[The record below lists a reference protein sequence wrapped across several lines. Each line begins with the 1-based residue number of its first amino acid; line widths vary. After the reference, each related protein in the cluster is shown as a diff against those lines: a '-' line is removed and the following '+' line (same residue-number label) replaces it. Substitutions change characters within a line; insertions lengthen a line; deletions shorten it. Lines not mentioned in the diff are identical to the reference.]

1 MAQAAGRLCEGAL
14 LETAHVFGDG
24 LVGVLSRPQDGGA
37 GRPGV
42 ILLNAGLVHRVGP
55 FRGYVALARAL
66 ASCGFSVL
74 RFDQAGLGDSQ
85 VAAGAMSGPERKR
98 QDMDAAIRLLAGEC
112 GVSNVVLAGICSG
125 ADDAFRAAE
134 ADSRVAGIVL
144 LDGVAYPTSKF
155 RLKLYGPK
163 LLDAGKI
170 ARSVGRLFGPG
181 SKERWLSEGDF
192 RDFPSQEE
200 AIVRFQRLVARDAR
214 MLLLYTG
221 GAARYFN
228 YAGQARDC
236 FGPVMDAP
244 QVTVEYWPD
253 CDHTFY
259 LRSDK
264 LRLAVRLSAWLRA
277 QFPAKA

>member
-1 MAQAAGRLCEGAL
+1 MAPDMGRLCEGAL

-24 LVGVLSRPQDGGA
+24 LMGVLSRPQDGGA

-42 ILLNAGLVHRVGP
+42 ILLNAGLVHRAGP

-66 ASCGFSVL
+66 ANCGFNVL
-74 RFDQAGLGDSQ
+74 RFDQAGLGDSE
-85 VAAGAMSGPERKR
+85 AASGAMSGPERKR
-98 QDMDAAIRLLAGEC
+98 QDLDAAIGLLAREC
-112 GVSNVVLAGICSG
+112 GVSAVVLAGICSG
-125 ADDAFRAAE
+125 ADDAFRAAD
-134 ADSRVAGIVL
+134 ADDRVAGIVL
-144 LDGVAYPTSKF
+144 LDGVAYPTSKS

-163 LLDAGKI
+163 LLDAGKLV
-170 ARSVGRLFGPG
+170 RSVGKLFSPG
-181 SKERWLSEGDF
+181 SKERWLNEGDF

-200 AIVRFQRLVARDAR
+200 ATARFRRLVARDAR
-214 MLLLYTG
+214 ALLLYTG

-228 YAGQARDC
+228 YADQARDC

-259 LRSDK
+259 LRGDK
-264 LRLAVRLSAWLRA
+264 LRLAVRLSAWLRT